1 MGYLSNYI
9 ENYRKADKPSFQLFN
24 WTKRSRDSFD
34 LSIVEDRL
42 ALNGRLIWAGNP
54 IDLQSIAKDQQYIRN
69 VVLKTTK
76 QGV

>member
-1 MGYLSNYI
+1 MINHTI
-9 ENYRKADKPSFQLFN
+9 FN
-24 WTKRSRDSFD
+24 WTKLSRDSFD
-34 LSIVEDRL
+34 LSNVADRL

-76 QGV
+76 SGV

>member
-1 MGYLSNYI
+1 MMTTHI
-9 ENYRKADKPSFQLFN
+9 FN

-34 LSIVEDRL
+34 LSNVEDRL

-54 IDLQSIAKDQQYIRN
+54 IDLQSIAKEQQQVRDL
-69 VVLKTTK
+69 VLKTTK